1 MVADRGHVVVDDL
14 GDVQH
19 VLAQGVEMR
28 RLVIRGND
36 RDDEAGE
43 PGEHRGMGEL
53 DRLKL
58 GTGAGPR

>member
-1 MVADRGHVVVDDL
+1 
-14 GDVQH
+14 